1 MLEYNV
7 SKLFQNVSLYS
18 LQKSIIHFASMIVHH
33 YLTFYERVSQFYLN
47 KFTLI
52 LGIAAV
58 KLYLFKQALTA
69 AVSFTT
75 QQFTCDDA
83 ASEQFLKSLSKLVND
98 LIEQSLAL
106 LKWNYLIIIKLMITI
121 VKNLLI
127 FYVEIFLG
135 TYTCLLN
142 AAIAG
147 TTNFAL
153 DSSEAVIKVVNSTV
167 VGISHEI
174 EDGLDGISTVL
185 NTLALAAKGIKDFF
199 TGAKPT
205 TEGEPYKQ
213 KISLSIKALQNISI
227 PLSVLEKID
236 KFRDEDLPD
245 FDKLQNTTQNLIAL
259 PFDLASLQ
267 LLKSVFNHTSDKLV
281 FANILLPTMKPIES
295 VCKTV
300 DELGQFSKK
309 IEKGINRLFYFTL
322 VGILVLWVVILAVI
336 IASEYFKWR
345 SENQLV
351 DELLEKND
359 NPLVAIFNI
368 LNKYQNRLIFYMDK
382 FSWTRSTH
390 FKWIISYITSQYA
403 KTVLMIAL
411 TGVLICL
418 VQYFLL
424 SQVMKQMGNLPPTD
438 EAKNAVK
445 KLIKEVAGSYL
456 NDTNSYLKVQQ
467 ATLND
472 ELFGH
477 IKNCSTSF
485 MGTINEFMMNVNN
498 SINAVFGNTPFSK
511 PINTVVY
518 CTLGRKLESIEKGL
532 GWINRNLE
540 INIPTIDSNLEN
552 NLVNVTE
559 ILDNLRNLVLKGT
572 NTILDTYEKSIFVEL
587 IISFAILG
595 LWIIQL
601 LIAIVVVIVRKLLC
615 GDARLKVFGKSI
627 GYPCQLSAD
636 EKDSY
641 FYPHTDPYKLD
652 NPRVLKELPDDAFS
666 CRSRIEKP
674 SNDINSSSSVYSN
687 SQGFPTRSTSMRQ
700 NGKLFN

>member
-1 MLEYNV
+1 MFEYNV

-18 LQKSIIHFASMIVHH
+18 LQKPIIHFASMIVHH

-259 PFDLASLQ
+259 
-267 LLKSVFNHTSDKLV
+267 
-281 FANILLPTMKPIES
+281 
-295 VCKTV
+295 
-300 DELGQFSKK
+300 
-309 IEKGINRLFYFTL
+309 
-322 VGILVLWVVILAVI
+322 
-336 IASEYFKWR
+336 
-345 SENQLV
+345 
-351 DELLEKND
+351 
-359 NPLVAIFNI
+359 
-368 LNKYQNRLIFYMDK
+368 
-382 FSWTRSTH
+382 
-390 FKWIISYITSQYA
+390 
-403 KTVLMIAL
+403 
-411 TGVLICL
+411 
-418 VQYFLL
+418 
-424 SQVMKQMGNLPPTD
+424 
-438 EAKNAVK
+438 
-445 KLIKEVAGSYL
+445 
-456 NDTNSYLKVQQ
+456 
-467 ATLND
+467 
-472 ELFGH
+472 
-477 IKNCSTSF
+477 
-485 MGTINEFMMNVNN
+485 
-498 SINAVFGNTPFSK
+498 
-511 PINTVVY
+511 
-518 CTLGRKLESIEKGL
+518 
-532 GWINRNLE
+532 
-540 INIPTIDSNLEN
+540 
-552 NLVNVTE
+552 
-559 ILDNLRNLVLKGT
+559 
-572 NTILDTYEKSIFVEL
+572 
-587 IISFAILG
+587 
-595 LWIIQL
+595 L
-601 LIAIVVVIVRKLLC
+601 LI
-615 GDARLKVFGKSI
+615 
-627 GYPCQLSAD
+627 
-636 EKDSY
+636 
-641 FYPHTDPYKLD
+641 
-652 NPRVLKELPDDAFS
+652 
-666 CRSRIEKP
+666 
-674 SNDINSSSSVYSN
+674 
-687 SQGFPTRSTSMRQ
+687 
-700 NGKLFN
+700 